1 MYDFTNSFP
10 FVHTLFNV
18 LRATI
23 TNLLREKLFVC
34 EFTKDGGDIECV
46 QVKTLVACNLLHLHS
61 KARACNLLHLRSR
74 ARAYY
79 LLQLR
84 SRARAYNLLQ

>member
-1 MYDFTNSFP
+1 MYDFTNSFS
-10 FVHTLFNV
+10 FFHTFFNV

-46 QVKTLVACNLLHLHS
+46 HVKTLVAHYFLQLHS
-61 KARACNLLHLRSR
+61 NARACNLLHLRSR
-74 ARAYY
+74 ARVYY
-79 LLQLR
+79 LLQ
-84 SRARAYNLLQ
+84 